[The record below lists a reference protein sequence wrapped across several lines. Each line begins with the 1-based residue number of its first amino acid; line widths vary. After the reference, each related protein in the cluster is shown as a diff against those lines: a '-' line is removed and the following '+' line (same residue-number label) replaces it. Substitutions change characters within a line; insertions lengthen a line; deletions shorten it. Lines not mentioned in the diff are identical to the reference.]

1 MSLVV
6 LYLVSA
12 VVFLVVDAIGL
23 TVLLK
28 PLFERNLGDMLLD
41 DVKLAPAAVF
51 YLFYVA
57 ALTWLVTWPMLN
69 DAPLWRIALNAAIFG
84 AAAYGTYEFTNLA
97 TLRNWTWQMVATDVT
112 WGTLLTAGSAT
123 AGVLA
128 ARAIG

>member
-1 MSLVV
+1 MTYIV
-6 LYLVSA
+6 LYLVTA

-23 TVLLK
+23 TVMLK
-28 PLFERNLGDMLLD
+28 PVFERNLGDMLLD
-41 DVKLAPAAVF
+41 DLRLGPAAVF

-57 ALTWLVTWPMLN
+57 ALTWLVT
-69 DAPLWRIALNAAIFG
+69 APGLADVPLSRIALNAAIFG

-97 TLRNWTWQMVATDVT
+97 TLKNWSWSMVALDVT

-128 ARAIG
+128 ARAVG